1 MTTSMESD
9 ITKRIKEYVLYKGIR
24 VNQFEQL
31 CNLSNGYVNQ
41 IKRSIGEEKL
51 KTISRRFPDLNISWV
66 LTGIGNMIQ
75 NQDIKDSNNNKTIK
89 EAIIQRIKEIIENKS
104 LSESQFSKLISANQK
119 TINQQLKGERGISI
133 DTILSILSS
142 FEHISSEWLLRGKG
156 NMFKS
161 IDKFISTEELPESNR
176 ITSKTTYEKLLEEYT
191 RQTEELLSQRDKEIR
206 VLQLENA
213 RLKAEAATREAV

>member
-1 MTTSMESD
+1 MTTNMESD

-213 RLKAEAATREAV
+213 RLKAEAATKEAV

>member
-206 VLQLENA
+206 SLQLENA
-213 RLKAEAATREAV
+213 RLKAEAATKEAV

>member
-119 TINQQLKGERGISI
+119 TINQQLKRERGISI

-213 RLKAEAATREAV
+213 RLKAEAATKEAV

>member
-191 RQTEELLSQRDKEIR
+191 R
-206 VLQLENA
+206 
-213 RLKAEAATREAV
+213 

>member
-213 RLKAEAATREAV
+213 RLKAEAVTKEAV

>member
-1 MTTSMESD
+1 MITIMESD
-9 ITKRIKEYVLYKGIR
+9 ITKRVKEYVLYKGIR
-24 VNQFEQL
+24 INQFEQL

-51 KTISRRFPDLNISWV
+51 KAISRRFPDLNISWI

-75 NQDIKDSNNNKTIK
+75 NQDTKDINDNKTIK
-89 EAIIQRIKEIIENKS
+89 KAIIQRIKKIIKNKS

-133 DTILSILSS
+133 DTILGILSS
-142 FEHISSEWLLRGKG
+142 FEQISSEWLLRGEG
-156 NMFKS
+156 SMFKS
-161 IDKFISTEELPESNR
+161 TDKFISTEELPESNR

-213 RLKAEAATREAV
+213 RIKAEAATKEAV

>member
-89 EAIIQRIKEIIENKS
+89 EAIIQRIKEIIENKL

-213 RLKAEAATREAV
+213 RLKAEAATKEAV

>member
-142 FEHISSEWLLRGKG
+142 FEHISSE
-156 NMFKS
+156 
-161 IDKFISTEELPESNR
+161 
-176 ITSKTTYEKLLEEYT
+176 
-191 RQTEELLSQRDKEIR
+191 
-206 VLQLENA
+206 
-213 RLKAEAATREAV
+213 

>member
-213 RLKAEAATREAV
+213 CLKAEAATKEAV

>member
-1 MTTSMESD
+1 MESD

>member
-1 MTTSMESD
+1 MTTNMESD

-75 NQDIKDSNNNKTIK
+75 NQDIKDPNNNKTIK

-176 ITSKTTYEKLLEEYT
+176 ITNKTTYEKLLEEYT

-206 VLQLENA
+206 SLQLENA
-213 RLKAEAATREAV
+213 RLKAEAATKEAV

>member
-142 FEHISSEWLLRGKG
+142 FEHISSEWLLRVKG

-213 RLKAEAATREAV
+213 RLKAEAATKEAV

>member
-213 RLKAEAATREAV
+213 RLKAEASTKEAV

>member
-213 RLKAEAATREAV
+213 RLKAGAATKEAV

>member
-1 MTTSMESD
+1 MESD
-9 ITKRIKEYVLYKGIR
+9 ITKRVKEYVLYKGIR
-24 VNQFEQL
+24 INQFEQS

-51 KTISRRFPDLNISWV
+51 KAISRRFPDLNISWI

-75 NQDIKDSNNNKTIK
+75 NQDTKDINDNKTIK
-89 EAIIQRIKEIIENKS
+89 KAIIQKIKRIIKNKS

-133 DTILSILSS
+133 DTILGILSS
-142 FEHISSEWLLRGKG
+142 FEQISSEWLLRGEG
-156 NMFKS
+156 SMFKS
-161 IDKFISTEELPESNR
+161 TDKFISTEELPESNR

-213 RLKAEAATREAV
+213 RLKAEAATKEDV

>member
-1 MTTSMESD
+1 MESD
-9 ITKRIKEYVLYKGIR
+9 ITKRVKEYVLYKGIR
-24 VNQFEQL
+24 IDQFEQS

-51 KTISRRFPDLNISWV
+51 KAISRRFPDLNISWI

-75 NQDIKDSNNNKTIK
+75 NQDTKDINDNKTIK
-89 EAIIQRIKEIIENKS
+89 KAIIQRIKRIIKNKS

-133 DTILSILSS
+133 DTILGILSS
-142 FEHISSEWLLRGKG
+142 FEQISSEWLLRGEG
-156 NMFKS
+156 SMFKS
-161 IDKFISTEELPESNR
+161 TDKFISTEELPESNR

-213 RLKAEAATREAV
+213 RLKAEAATKEAV

>member
-176 ITSKTTYEKLLEEYT
+176 ITNKTTYEKLLEEYT

-206 VLQLENA
+206 ALQLENA
-213 RLKAEAATREAV
+213 RLKAEASTREAV

>member
-191 RQTEELLSQRDKEIR
+191 RQTEELLSQRDKEII

-213 RLKAEAATREAV
+213 RLKAEAATKEAV